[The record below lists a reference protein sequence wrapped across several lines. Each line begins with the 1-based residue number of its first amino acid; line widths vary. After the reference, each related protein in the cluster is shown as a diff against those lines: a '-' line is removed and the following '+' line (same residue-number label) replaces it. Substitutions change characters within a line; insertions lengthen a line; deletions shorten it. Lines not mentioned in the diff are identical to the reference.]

1 MKLSEKKKKEEQ
13 FLAVKRKKEEYSLL
27 GDSWIDESEIPLD
40 HAAHSIADLEH
51 YSYFLAKRILESMNI
66 DGKIFLEGANVQ
78 NAGKIIIMRGIPK
91 ISVVHILLDY

>member
-66 DGKIFLEGANVQ
+66 DGKIFLEGEKLIYEK
-78 NAGKIIIMRGIPK
+78 KIILQQV
-91 ISVVHILLDY
+91 ISGYERLDRRS